1 MTTRTVALLAVALAS
16 ATGTQTAL
24 ALSMQ
29 EAMAK
34 AVTTHPEGLSAE
46 KNQAAIGHMI
56 DIAKGGYLPTVD
68 FTAGTGYE
76 QSINPS
82 TRFRAGR
89 GNDANEDDRD
99 LWRNESRLTVRQ
111 MIWDAHQTKY
121 RVAQQ
126 THRFE
131 SAAYHVADV
140 KNQIALRAAESY
152 LNVLRTGELV
162 ALSEQ
167 NLAKHVEYV
176 GKIADRK
183 AGGRAAGADIQQ
195 AESRKQLAEANLI
208 AAKGE
213 LRAAEADYLEVVG
226 EMPNAPVKGATPFG
240 SVPADTA
247 AAIARA
253 MDNSPVIANAQ
264 ANIKAAN
271 AEYAE
276 TVCPFC
282 PRLEAEGGISR
293 NHNLDGVQGVNH
305 DMYAML
311 YLRQNL
317 YNGGR
322 DVAQRA
328 ERLERVREATDG
340 LESQRRLVEQA
351 VVKAYARMDSA
362 KNRLQPLTASVEAV
376 SSTRDAYQTQ
386 FNLGQ
391 RSLLD
396 LLDSEVE
403 LFNAKAALI
412 NGKYDLDAAAYAV
425 LANMGELVPA
435 TNVVMAAK

>member
-1 MTTRTVALLAVALAS
+1 MNTRTAALLGLVIS
-16 ATGTQTAL
+16 AANAQSAL

-34 AVTTHPEGLSAE
+34 AIATHPEGLAAE
-46 KNQAAIGHMI
+46 KNQAAIGHQI

-68 FTAGTGYE
+68 LTAGTGWE
-76 QSINPS
+76 NSTNPS

-89 GNDANEDDRD
+89 GPGDKPSRD

-126 THRFE
+126 TSRFE
-131 SAAYHVADV
+131 SAAFNVADV
-140 KNQIALRAAESY
+140 KNQLALRAAESY
-152 LNVLRTGELV
+152 LNVLRTAELV

-167 NLAKHVEYV
+167 NLAKHNEYV

-183 AGGRAAGADIQQ
+183 AGGRAAGADIKQ
-195 AESRKQLAEANLI
+195 AESRRELAEANLI
-208 AAKGE
+208 AAKGQ
-213 LRAAEADYLEVVG
+213 LREAEADYLEVVG
-226 EMPNAPVKGATPFG
+226 EMPNAPVKDATPFG
-240 SVPADTA
+240 VLPADTA
-247 AAIARA
+247 SAIARA
-253 MDNSPVIANAQ
+253 MDNSPVIANAK

-271 AEYAE
+271 AELAE
-276 TVCPFC
+276 AACPFC

-305 DMYAML
+305 DMTAML

-322 DVAQRA
+322 DVAQRK
-328 ERLERVREATDG
+328 ERLERVSEATDM
-340 LESQRRLVEQA
+340 LEGQRRLVEQA
-351 VVKAYARMDSA
+351 VIKAMARMDSA
-362 KNRLQPLTASVEAV
+362 KNRLTPLTNSVEAV
-376 SSTRDAYQTQ
+376 TSTRDAYQTQ

-425 LANMGELVPA
+425 LANMGELVVSDHSM
-435 TNVVMAAK
+435 VVAAN